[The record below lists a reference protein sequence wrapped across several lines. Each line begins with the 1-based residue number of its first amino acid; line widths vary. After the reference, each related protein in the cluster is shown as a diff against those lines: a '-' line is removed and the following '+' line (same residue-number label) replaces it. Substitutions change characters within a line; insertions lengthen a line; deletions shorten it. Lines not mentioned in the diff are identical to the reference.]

1 MSPRSAVKSPK
12 PRSDFFTPAPVVH
25 KMSGLCEPLLS
36 DPSRKVFEPGCG
48 TGNFLVEALSRRL
61 QKLTTPHEALIAL
74 SNLYGVDINPD
85 YLAEARVRL
94 KSILLRHFSN
104 QPLDYRFLPLVDL
117 FLRSNLIQG
126 DLIRNYE
133 DLVFIDWQLIS
144 DYNFRAV
151 PARLGD
157 MLKNSISAAND
168 SENNYA

>member
-25 KMSGLCEPLLS
+25 QMSDLCEPLLS
-36 DPSRKVFEPGCG
+36 DSTRKVFEPGCG
-48 TGNFLVEALSRRL
+48 TGNFLVEAISRRL
-61 QKLTTPHEALIAL
+61 QKLAAPHEALAAL
-74 SNLYGVDINPD
+74 SNLYGADINPD
-85 YLAEARVRL
+85 YLIEARTRL
-94 KSILLRHFSN
+94 KSTLLQHFADR
-104 QPLDYRFLPLVDL
+104 PLDYRFLPLVDL
-117 FLRSNLIQG
+117 FLQSNLIQG

-157 MLKNSISAAND
+157 ILKSSISAAND
-168 SENNYA
+168 LENSHA